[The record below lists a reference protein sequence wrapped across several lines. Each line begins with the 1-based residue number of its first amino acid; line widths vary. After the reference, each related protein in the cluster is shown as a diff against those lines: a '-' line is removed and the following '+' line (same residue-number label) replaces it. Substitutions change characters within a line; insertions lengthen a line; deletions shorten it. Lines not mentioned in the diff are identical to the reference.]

1 MAKLDSE
8 EKEIL
13 TAFERG
19 QLKRPGNVNK
29 EIERHR
35 EIAEATFRKDS
46 RINIRISPR
55 DLRALKKRALAEGM
69 PYQTLVA
76 SILHKFVE
84 GRLSEPAADEN
95 SRTTRKTRR

>member
-19 QLKRPGNVNK
+19 QLKRVRK
-29 EIERHR
+29 AKQEIGRHR
-35 EIAEATFRKDS
+35 EI
-46 RINIRISPR
+46 
-55 DLRALKKRALAEGM
+55 AEGM

-84 GRLSEPAADEN
+84 GRLSEPAPDEN